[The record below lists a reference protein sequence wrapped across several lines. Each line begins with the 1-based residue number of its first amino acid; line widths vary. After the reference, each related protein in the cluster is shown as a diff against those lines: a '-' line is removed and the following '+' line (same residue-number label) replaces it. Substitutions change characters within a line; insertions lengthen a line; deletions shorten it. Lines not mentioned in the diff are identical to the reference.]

1 MQGNGFPLRPDQRRG
16 WSRFYTYI
24 SLFLVAVIIAV
35 ALVTLSPARLA
46 RAHTAT
52 DWTSRS
58 IYFIMTDRFSD
69 GDTSNDNY
77 GGFNSNTSDPTAWH
91 GGDFQGII
99 NHLDYIKNMGFTA
112 IWITPVVMQHDDHAY
127 HGYWGYDFYS
137 IDGHLGTMSD
147 LQQLVSQAHSRNIWV
162 MLDVV
167 ANHTGYYNY
176 NTPTFPDYVDYHHN
190 GNITDYNNQW
200 DVENEDVAG
209 LNDLDQSNS
218 YTRSTLLSNI
228 NWLVNTTGVD
238 GLRVDTVKHVPKDF
252 WGAYAQSAGTFTMGE
267 VFNGDPAYVGDYTH
281 YLDAVLDYP
290 MYYTIHDVFGQNQ
303 SMQNI
308 HNRYSSDYQ
317 YRDPLTNGLFID
329 NHDVDRFLC
338 DASGNPSATWDK
350 WPQLEM
356 ALSFTFSSRG
366 IPIMYYGTEQGF
378 SGCADPANREDMFN
392 SFSTTGTLYN
402 YIAKLN
408 YARNSNPAL
417 QNGTQLEKWVDDT
430 FYSFEREEGSNDV
443 LVAINNS
450 WGSRT
455 VTIPNLDNFSNGQT
469 LHDELTGTAYT
480 LSGNSITLTLN
491 SHQAVELTNRY

>member
-1 MQGNGFPLRPDQRRG
+1 MQGKQLLLHLGQH
-16 WSRFYTYI
+16 SRWFRLYAGVALI
-24 SLFLVAVIIAV
+24 LIAVIVAV
-35 ALVTLSPARLA
+35 TLQFLPSPQHAQ
-46 RAHTAT
+46 AHSAK

-69 GDTSNDNY
+69 GDTSNDNA
-77 GGFNSNTSDPTAWH
+77 GGFNTNRSDPTAWH

-112 IWITPVVMQHDDHAY
+112 IWITPVVMQHDAHAY

-137 IDGHLGTMSD
+137 IDGHLGNMGK
-147 LQQLVSQAHSRNIWV
+147 LQELVAKAHQRNIWV

-176 NTPTFPDYVDYHHN
+176 NTPTFPNYNEYHHN
-190 GNITDYNNQW
+190 GDVADYNNQW
-200 DVENEDVAG
+200 DVENQDVAG
-209 LNDLDQSNS
+209 LNDLDQSNPT
-218 YTRSTLLSNI
+218 TRSTLLNNI
-228 NWLVNTTGVD
+228 KWLVNTTGVD

-252 WGAYAQSAGTFTMGE
+252 WAAYAQSAGTFTMGE
-267 VFNGDPAYVGDYTH
+267 VFNGDPAYDGPYTH

-303 SMQNI
+303 SMWNI
-308 HNRYSSDYQ
+308 HDRYASDFQ
-317 YRDPLTNGLFID
+317 YRDPLTNGVFID

-356 ALSFTFSSRG
+356 ALSFTFSGRG

-378 SGCADPANREDMFN
+378 SGCADPKNREDMFN

-402 YIAKLN
+402 YVAKLN
-408 YARNSNPAL
+408 YARNMNPAI
-417 QNGTQLEKWVDDT
+417 QNGTQSEKFVDDT
-430 FYSFEREEGSNDV
+430 FYAFERENGANDV
-443 LVAINNS
+443 LVGLNNAWS
-450 WGSRT
+450 TRT
-455 VTIPNLDNFSNGQT
+455 VTITNLDNFSNGQV
-469 LHDELTGTAYT
+469 LHDELTGKAYT
-480 LSGNSITLTLN
+480 VSGSSVTLTLN